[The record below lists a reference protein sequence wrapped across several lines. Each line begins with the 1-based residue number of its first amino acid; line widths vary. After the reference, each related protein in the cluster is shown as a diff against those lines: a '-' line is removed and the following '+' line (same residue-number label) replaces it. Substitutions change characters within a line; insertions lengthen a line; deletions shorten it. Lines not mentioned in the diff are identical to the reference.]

1 MGTLSNVEPG
11 MWTAGIGVVD
21 TGDFGKRIAYL
32 SAFHQDSPD
41 IRGLKVCPAS
51 FEVGVDS
58 GQAGIFDFG
67 HFQDESVIEDQEL
80 TDFGSRWFTFCCY
93 QTLDSEHHAG
103 LIPYDVVASSGF
115 GDGKYYTETGKADN
129 PVCGVLF
136 DFELVR
142 MEQVMHHLVSR
153 QARGGTRH

>member
-1 MGTLSNVEPG
+1 M
-11 MWTAGIGVVD
+11 D
-21 TGDFGKRIAYL
+21 
-32 SAFHQDSPD
+32 SA
-41 IRGLKVCPAS
+41 
-51 FEVGVDS
+51 
-58 GQAGIFDFG
+58 QAGIFDFG

-103 LIPYDVVASSGF
+103 LIPYGVVASSGF

-129 PVCGVLF
+129 PVCGVLI

-142 MEQVMHHLVSR
+142 MEQVMRHLVDHHTKEGPR
-153 QARGGTRH
+153 R

>member
-1 MGTLSNVEPG
+1 M
-11 MWTAGIGVVD
+11 
-21 TGDFGKRIAYL
+21 
-32 SAFHQDSPD
+32 
-41 IRGLKVCPAS
+41 
-51 FEVGVDS
+51 DS

-103 LIPYDVVASSGF
+103 LIPYGVVANSGL
-115 GDGKYYTETGKADN
+115 GHGVYSCNYYTEADN
-129 PVCGVLF
+129 PVCGVLI

-153 QARGGTRH
+153 QARGGTCH